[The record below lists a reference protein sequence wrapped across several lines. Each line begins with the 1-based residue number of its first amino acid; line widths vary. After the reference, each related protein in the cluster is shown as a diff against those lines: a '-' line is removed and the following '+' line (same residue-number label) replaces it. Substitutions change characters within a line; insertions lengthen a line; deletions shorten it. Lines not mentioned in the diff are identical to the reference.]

1 MEKQKRLSINGAT
14 VLADKY
20 IYFAINNGNG
30 LFCFNLIDKKLT
42 FLGIFPGED
51 REQHDLYYTAVK
63 YHNFLLFPPHC
74 AKKFAVY
81 DIEKK
86 TFTEWDFLPEM
97 KNREVGRAVLYKDKI
112 FLFGTWV
119 NPYLLKIDLLNKELL
134 FHETWMKKIHPEGR
148 GERCHISTTGMNQ
161 NGSCLFLTVTTHA
174 GAEVVCFD
182 MEEESIEQFSIPV
195 YPQNFEW
202 VYATAYGNYDK
213 VWVVIDKNGQI
224 LELDRKTKG
233 FVIQDTLIEKKAKK
247 NSFLRIFQEGNY
259 LLCIPYM
266 ANRIIK
272 MDIDTRRI
280 IALFCE
286 KEDEV
291 EEYGEYLAKYSWC
304 EYKHGK
310 LYLFRRFGLALE
322 IVDILE
328 KHTEEVKFIDRTNV
342 ATLFTDQ
349 KGVFSEGLTINNGL
363 AVYMSEIEEENSAM
377 AKEIVEN
384 GKVIYNFLMH

>member
-1 MEKQKRLSINGAT
+1 M
-14 VLADKY
+14 V
-20 IYFAINNGNG
+20 F
-30 LFCFNLIDKKLT
+30 F
-42 FLGIFPGED
+42 
-51 REQHDLYYTAVK
+51 
-63 YHNFLLFPPHC
+63 
-74 AKKFAVY
+74 
-81 DIEKK
+81 
-86 TFTEWDFLPEM
+86 
-97 KNREVGRAVLYKDKI
+97 
-112 FLFGTWV
+112 
-119 NPYLLKIDLLNKELL
+119 
-134 FHETWMKKIHPEGR
+134 
-148 GERCHISTTGMNQ
+148 
-161 NGSCLFLTVTTHA
+161 
-174 GAEVVCFD
+174 
-182 MEEESIEQFSIPV
+182 
-195 YPQNFEW
+195 
-202 VYATAYGNYDK
+202 
-213 VWVVIDKNGQI
+213 
-224 LELDRKTKG
+224 
-233 FVIQDTLIEKKAKK
+233 IQDTLIEKKAKK

-328 KHTEEVKFIDRTNV
+328 NHTEEVKFIDRTNV